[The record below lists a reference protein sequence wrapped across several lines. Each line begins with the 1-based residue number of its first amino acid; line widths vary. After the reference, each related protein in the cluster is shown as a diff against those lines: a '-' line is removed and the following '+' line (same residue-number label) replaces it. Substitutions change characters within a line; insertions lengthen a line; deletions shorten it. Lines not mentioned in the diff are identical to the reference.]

1 MAFVFLFAKANVP
14 GAQALTLS
22 FSYRAVMMVVSLIGG
37 ALMAVQHEKPVSRQE
52 YAEEAEEE
60 HKLGEDDDR
69 APRT

>member
-1 MAFVFLFAKANVP
+1 
-14 GAQALTLS
+14 
-22 FSYRAVMMVVSLIGG
+22 
-37 ALMAVQHEKPVSRQE
+37 MAVQHEKPVSRQE